1 MENNEH
7 KTDNLPLSRVQTQE
21 LLSQPDIHKAL
32 DRQRAHQ
39 LKTKLKKLIV

>member
-1 MENNEH
+1 MEKNEI
-7 KTDNLPLSRVQTQE
+7 KTDGLLSRVQTQE

-39 LKTKLKKLIV
+39 LKAKLKKLIV